1 MGKRFFC
8 KIKNLEI
15 ESILYEIRTHLIVE
29 ATITF
34 TGVVDIGI
42 PIY

>member
-1 MGKRFFC
+1 MGKRHFC

-15 ESILYEIRTHLIVE
+15 EILYEIRTHLIVE
-29 ATITF
+29 ATIMF
-34 TGVVDIGI
+34 IGIVDIRI